1 MSKKILV
8 LQGSSRAD
16 GHTQKIVNELGQEI
30 ALDTLILSN
39 YSILPYDYNHEHKDD
54 FMRVMECVINYD
66 VIVLATPVYWYA
78 MSGIMK
84 TFLDRIT
91 DCLKIRK
98 DVGRQLKGK
107 SLAAIS
113 CGSEDSTV
121 LGFFEP
127 FRLSA
132 EYLGM
137 EYLGDCHTWYVDEIT
152 QEVKDRLH
160 VLTNRLQEV

>member
-1 MSKKILV
+1 MSKNILV

-16 GHTQKIVNELGQEI
+16 GHTQKIVNQLGQKIEV
-30 ALDTLILSN
+30 DTLILSN
-39 YSILPYDYNHEHKDD
+39 YSISPYDYNHEHKDD

-107 SLAAIS
+107 KLAAIS

-127 FRLSA
+127 FKLSA

-152 QEVKDRLH
+152 ADVEDVIH
-160 VLTNRLQEV
+160 EFANRLLQ